1 MARTP
6 SGTTW
11 PVSAAT
17 VSLVLGPSIVTRRHT
32 PVGLGRCDDGCDC
45 CRDDSDGRALPR
57 TVDAM
62 TVLGDT
68 KELLKASADAAAAEE
83 EAEAEEEADSK

>member
-1 MARTP
+1 M
-6 SGTTW
+6 
-11 PVSAAT
+11 
-17 VSLVLGPSIVTRRHT
+17 L
-32 PVGLGRCDDGCDC
+32 
-45 CRDDSDGRALPR
+45 R

>member
-1 MARTP
+1 M
-6 SGTTW
+6 
-11 PVSAAT
+11 SAPQRPAWA
-17 VSLVLGPSIVTRRHT
+17 VALGC
-32 PVGLGRCDDGCDC
+32 GLGLWPWVVALGGGR
-45 CRDDSDGRALPR
+45 CRDDSDGRALLR